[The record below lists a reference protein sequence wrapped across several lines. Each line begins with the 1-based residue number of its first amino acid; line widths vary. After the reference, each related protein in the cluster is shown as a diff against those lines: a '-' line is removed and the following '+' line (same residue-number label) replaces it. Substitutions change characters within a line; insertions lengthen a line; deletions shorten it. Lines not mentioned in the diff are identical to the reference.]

1 MSEMSQAALVALSE
15 WIDAGNAHRDP
26 EAVTWG
32 RLAKV
37 TEEGGEVVA
46 AYIGATGQNPRKGQ
60 AHVIQ
65 DVVDELMDVAI
76 TALGAVEH
84 LTGHEGTA
92 LAILDAKIVAV
103 ASRAGLVT
111 SPAEQEQSN
120 GRAEPALSDLSDYD
134 LPGMWSR
141 SDFL

>member
-1 MSEMSQAALVALSE
+1 MIAHVAEMPNH
-15 WIDAGNAHRDP
+15 I
-26 EAVTWG
+26 
-32 RLAKV
+32 
-37 TEEGGEVVA
+37 VA

-60 AHVIQ
+60 THVIH

-111 SPAEQEQSN
+111 RPVDR
-120 GRAEPALSDLSDYD
+120 GSD
-134 LPGMWSR
+134 GA
-141 SDFL
+141 